1 VIAGQGAPLKAALL
15 WGRAKAL
22 REIMDTPIH
31 PVYRADY
38 EQAVTVARTE
48 LDEETF
54 ASIWAEGRR

>member
-1 VIAGQGAPLKAALL
+1 
-15 WGRAKAL
+15 
-22 REIMDTPIH
+22 MDTPIH

-54 ASIWAEGRR
+54 ASIWAEGRAMTLEQIVNEALKRDSGAGKL

>member
-1 VIAGQGAPLKAALL
+1 
-15 WGRAKAL
+15 
-22 REIMDTPIH
+22 MDTPIH

-54 ASIWAEGRR
+54 ASIWAAGRAMTLEQIVNEALKRDSGAGKL